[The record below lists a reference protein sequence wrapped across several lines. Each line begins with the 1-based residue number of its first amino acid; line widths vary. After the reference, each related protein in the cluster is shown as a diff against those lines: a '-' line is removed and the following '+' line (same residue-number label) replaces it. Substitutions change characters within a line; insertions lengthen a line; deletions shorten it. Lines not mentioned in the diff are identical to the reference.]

1 MDELNKRFDSLEKL
15 IKDQA
20 IQQKE
25 VLNFNEACQYLELS
39 QSHLYKLTSAGNIP
53 FYKPNGKKIYFKRE
67 ELENWLLRNR
77 SISSDEIE
85 QQAEEFIIKKGR
97 ATS

>member
-15 IKDQA
+15 IKEQT

-77 SISSDEIE
+77 SISADEIE
-85 QQAEEFIIKKGR
+85 QQAEDFIIKKGR
-97 ATS
+97 AAS